1 MTTPIEVHAPQD
13 VDNLD
18 LRPRGRVFPSP
29 VLWRNH
35 VFYQILPDRFS
46 DGREQERPLFDRA
59 NPERFRVHDKA
70 AWMRAGL
77 EFSGGTLRGIL
88 SKLDYLEGLGVTGL
102 WLNPPFKQRADLNT
116 YHGYAIQNFLD
127 IDPRFGSRQDLRDL
141 VDAAHDRGMVVVLD
155 VVIDHTGNNWFYGP
169 DLTGRI
175 EESLPYR
182 YDPPYSMGGWRSG
195 EGSCVAAISSLEDG
209 CWPREFQQQEAYNR
223 RGAIQNWSNPDP
235 MDPNA
240 EFRRG
245 DFFDLKKL
253 DGYHQPTLQAMIR
266 CFQYWI
272 ALSDCDG
279 FRIDAAK
286 HIPKSVCRQF
296 SQSINFYAKSIGKE
310 NFLIVGEITDNV
322 VAINYLSLFG
332 SLLDRAL
339 TAVLDINNSPILLAG
354 AAKGTIDPRAFFNR
368 FRLDSEL
375 TRYIQTGQVHVSVL
389 DDHDMSCT
397 SHTERFSANTNTP
410 PRDWPVANAVAI
422 QLLTPGIPC
431 LYYGTE
437 QAFDGNEGYHDYSIE
452 PRRFGEDRYVR
463 EDMFGGPFGAFAT
476 SGCHFFDT
484 NHPTYLRIAAIAH
497 LRRREDPIGRTLRLG
512 ICYPREISIC
522 GAPFALPGAGEVFA
536 WSRVL
541 PYIEVVVAMNT
552 HGLEARGADVT
563 VDATVHRQGSLRVL
577 YRADWGDEQLRQ
589 IPRDGAL
596 AKAAPAAP
604 GITPQSDPAAEHLP
618 ITHHPDGRATV
629 RVDLPPAGMVILA

>member
-1 MTTPIEVHAPQD
+1 MATPIEAHAPQD
-13 VDNLD
+13 AASAD

-29 VLWRNH
+29 LLWRNH

-46 DGREQERPLFDRA
+46 DGREHERPLFDRDH
-59 NPERFRVHDKA
+59 PERFRVEDKA
-70 AWMRAGL
+70 AWMKAGL
-77 EFSGGTLRGIL
+77 TFTGGTLRGIL
-88 SKLDYLEGLGVTGL
+88 SKLDYLEGLGITGL
-102 WLNPPFKQRADLNT
+102 WLNPPFKQRMDLNT

-141 VDAAHDRGMVVVLD
+141 VDAANDRGMVVVLD

-169 DLTGRI
+169 DLTGRS

-182 YDPPYSMGGWRSG
+182 YEPPYTMAGWRSG
-195 EGSCVAAISSLEDG
+195 EGACIPTIGGIEDG
-209 CWPREFQQQEAYNR
+209 CWPREFQQLDAYNR
-223 RGAIQNWSNPDP
+223 HGAIQNWSNPDP

-253 DGYHQPTLQAMIR
+253 DGYHGPTLQAIIR

-286 HIPKSVCRQF
+286 HIPKEICRQF
-296 SQSINFYAKSIGKE
+296 SQSISFYATSIGKE

-322 VAINYLSLFG
+322 VALSYLSLFS

-354 AAKGTIDPRAFFNR
+354 AAKGTLDPRAFFSR
-368 FRLDSEL
+368 FRLDSQL
-375 TRYIQTGQVHVSVL
+375 TRYIQTGRVHVSVL
-389 DDHDMSCT
+389 DDHDMSCKGQK
-397 SHTERFSANTNTP
+397 ERFCAHNSTP
-410 PRDWPVANAVAI
+410 HRFWQVAHATAI

-452 PRRFGEDRYVR
+452 PQRFGEDRYVR

-484 NHPTYLRIAAIAH
+484 NHPTYLRIAAIAR
-497 LRRREDPIGRTLRLG
+497 LRRQEDPIGRTLRLG
-512 ICYPREISIC
+512 ICFPRDTSIC
-522 GAPFALPGAGEVFA
+522 GAPFGLPGAGEVFA

-541 PYIEVVVAMNT
+541 PYVEVVMALNT

-563 VDATVHRQGSLRVL
+563 IDATIHQNATLRVL
-577 YRADWGDEQLRQ
+577 YRADWSDEQLR
-589 IPRDGAL
+589 AL
-596 AKAAPAAP
+596 SSE
-604 GITPQSDPAAEHLP
+604 GDLPAAEELP
-618 ITHHPDGRATV
+618 ITRHPDGRATV
-629 RVDLPPAGMVILA
+629 RVELPPAGMVILA